1 MRNMLR
7 FLKGYEKESILAPL
21 FKMLEACFELLVP
34 LVVANIIDVGIKNG
48 DLAYIGKQCGLMVL
62 LAVVGMAS
70 SLTAQY
76 FAAKAALGYGTAL
89 RGALFRHIDT
99 LSYTE
104 LDGIGTPTLVTR
116 ITSDVNQLQNGVNMT
131 LRLLL
136 RCPFIVIGA
145 LILAFVISPTMG
157 FWFVLVTL
165 AISLVVWL
173 IMRVTVPQYRAAQ
186 NTLDKVTLLTR
197 ENYVGARVVRA
208 FARQDDEIA
217 DFTAVNDKLK
227 TFQLTAGRISALMT
241 PLTYLIVNL
250 GVIAILMRGG
260 LQVNSGALTQGEII
274 ALINYMNQILIN
286 LLRIADLVVS
296 VTRALASGI
305 RVSEIL
311 NTKSTMTDPAAA
323 ALAPAA
329 GAPAVAFDH
338 VGFTYHGAGAP
349 SLTDISFAAQNGQTI
364 GVIGGT
370 GSGKSTLINLI
381 PRFYD
386 CTSGSVD
393 LFGHAVQQYGFAQ
406 LRQMIGIVPQRA
418 VLFTGTIRDNMQ
430 WACPDATDEQ
440 IWQALEI
447 AQAADFV
454 RGKPKGLD
462 EPVET
467 AGRNFSGG
475 QRQRLTIA
483 RALVRDP
490 KILILDDSASALD
503 YATDARL
510 RKAIRAHDAN
520 VTVFLVSQRAASS
533 MPIRSLCWMTARSS
547 GRAHM
552 PSCSNRA
559 RSIRKFTIPSSRRRR
574 RTHEKEK
581 YHAQAAALSE
591 KILAAADPV
600 SAVCR
605 ADRGHD
611 AVSADPHRAGRRP
624 HRRAGAGGV
633 FHHRPSA
640 AQNGHP
646 HRRNGAVAVDHER
659 LQQPHHLPHRA

>member
-34 LVVANIIDVGIKNG
+34 LVVANIIDVGIKSG

-89 RGALFRHIDT
+89 RGTLFRHIDT

-329 GAPAVAFDH
+329 GTPAVAFDH

-483 RALVRDP
+483 RALVP
-490 KILILDDSASALD
+490 HPQVLILDDSSSALD
-503 YATDARL
+503 FATDAAL
-510 RKAIRAHDAN
+510 RKALKEQTHGM
-520 VTVFLVSQRAASS
+520 TVFIVSQRA
-533 MPIRSLCWMTARSS
+533 
-547 GRAHM
+547 
-552 PSCSNRA
+552 
-559 RSIRKFTIPSSRRRR
+559 
-574 RTHEKEK
+574 
-581 YHAQAAALSE
+581 
-591 KILAAADPV
+591 
-600 SAVCR
+600 SAVQR
-605 ADRGHD
+605 ADRILVLDDGNLVGSGTHANLLKTCD
-611 AVSADPHRAGRRP
+611 VYREICLSQLSREE
-624 HRRAGAGGV
+624 V
-633 FHHRPSA
+633 
-640 AQNGHP
+640 
-646 HRRNGAVAVDHER
+646 EKT
-659 LQQPHHLPHRA
+659 L